1 MKSFI
6 FVLSSLLV
14 ITLAVFGCGSDMMN
28 RDPDIM
34 VPEQQLDESEKNV
47 REDSA
52 QQNQNEDSQTAEIET
67 EDDKMILTVFEGA
80 TTKDLS
86 GLTLIDAEENEL
98 SPVTKTDSEEAFY
111 GVYLLQP
118 GRYYFS
124 YYGTVGEDQHSISSH
139 FEIDGESDEVLV
151 SFDVP
156 PKLFGVK
163 AREGSFIN
171 SYYQDI
177 ITEGDLPVITIEE
190 RVKTLEE
197 FKEIMEAQEALQGND
212 MQSAE

>member
-67 EDDKMILTVFEGA
+67 EYDKMILTVFEGA

-118 GRYYFS
+118 GRYYFR
-124 YYGTVGEDQHSISSH
+124 YDGTVGEDQHSISSH

-156 PKLFGVK
+156 PQLFG
-163 AREGSFIN
+163 ANHSEF
-171 SYYQDI
+171 SYVDPDLSDI
-177 ITEGDLPVITIEE
+177 VSLPNFTIEE
-190 RVKTLEE
+190 RVKALEN
-197 FKEIMEAQEALQGND
+197 FKEIVEAQEALQSND
-212 MQSAE
+212 TQSVE